1 MGTSGESLL
10 ENILAETGT
19 ITATQGRRIIRAGT
33 DVVRASPGA
42 IRADN
47 GLLCFA
53 WAKYGF

>member
-10 ENILAETGT
+10 ENMLADTVN
-19 ITATQGRRIIRAGT
+19 ITTTQGRGIIRAGT

-53 WAKYGF
+53 WAK